1 MLMLQGAETFQ
12 SLVTSLRPLELF
24 FDDLLVDVIGGFTK
38 LYNH

>member
-1 MLMLQGAETFQ
+1 MLMLQGGETFQ

-38 LYNH
+38 LCNH